1 MNEVAPR
8 SVQGDRILVALDASP
23 HSIAALKA
31 AVELAALL
39 EVELEALFVEDINL
53 LRLCSLPFSQEIGSY
68 SGRPRPLDNSQMER
82 QLRTLAGM
90 IERTVSQVTLRT
102 PVRWRFQVRRGAVVE
117 ELLAAA
123 QQAALL
129 SLGRAGRARRKTLG
143 STAQSLVRQ
152 SPRPLLILG
161 EDGGL
166 RDPLTVVYTGSPA
179 AQRAVNLAARLAERG
194 KRLVQVLLWRAK
206 PAEQEGD
213 HPEVE
218 ARILLGDV
226 AGNLRLVTW
235 RELVEILNTRDG
247 GTLILPNEHAALM
260 SEFDGP
266 TILVP

>member
-8 SVQGDRILVALDASP
+8 TQPGDRILVALDASP

-39 EVELEALFVEDINL
+39 DAELDALFVEDINL
-53 LRLCSLPFSQEIGSY
+53 LRLCNLPFSQEIGSY
-68 SGRPRPLDNSQMER
+68 SGRVRRLDHSQIER

-102 PVRWRFQVRRGAVVE
+102 PVRWRFHVRRGPVVE
-117 ELLAAA
+117 ELLNAA

-129 SLGRAGRARRKTLG
+129 SLGRAGRARRKSLG
-143 STAQSLVRQ
+143 STAQSLVHR

-161 EDGGL
+161 EEGGL
-166 RDPLTVVYTGSPA
+166 RNPLTVVYTGSPA
-179 AQRAVNLAARLAERG
+179 SQRAVNLAAHLAARG
-194 KRLVQVLLWRAK
+194 KRPVQVLLLRDK
-206 PAEQEGD
+206 PTDEGMA

-218 ARILLGDV
+218 ARILLGEA
-226 AGNLRLVTW
+226 AGELRPVTQ
-235 RELVEILNTRDG
+235 RELVELLNKRDG